1 VLSKPDVH
9 ACSTLNIP
17 VSHDPELLYTRTKL
31 VIEQHQDQTAS
42 TQLYQVL
49 LLDCDATFWQLQGVQ
64 EEEHVCVS
72 NTAAL
77 RASCN
82 EW

>member
-1 VLSKPDVH
+1 MQ
-9 ACSTLNIP
+9 IP
-17 VSHDPELLYTRTKL
+17 ASHDSELLYTRTQL
-31 VIEQHQDQTAS
+31 LIEQQHGQTAS
-42 TQLYQVL
+42 AQLYQVL
-49 LLDCDATFWQLQGVQ
+49 LLDCDANFWQLTGLD
-64 EEEHVCVS
+64 EEEHVCLS

>member
-1 VLSKPDVH
+1 MRM
-9 ACSTLNIP
+9 P
-17 VSHDPELLYTRTKL
+17 VSHDPELLYTRTQL
-31 VIEQHQDQTAS
+31 LIEQQQGQTAS
-42 TQLYQVL
+42 AQLYQVL
-49 LLDCDATFWQLQGVQ
+49 LLDCDANFWQLTDVQ
-64 EEEHVCVS
+64 EEEHVCLA

>member
-9 ACSTLNIP
+9 ACSVMQLP
-17 VSHDPELLYTRTKL
+17 GSHDPELLYTHTQL
-31 VIEQHQDQTAS
+31 VIEQQAGQPAV
-42 TQLYQVL
+42 QLYQVL
-49 LLDCDATFWQLQGVQ
+49 LLDCDAKLWQLADLQ
-64 EEEHVCVS
+64 EVEHVCIA

-82 EW
+82 QW